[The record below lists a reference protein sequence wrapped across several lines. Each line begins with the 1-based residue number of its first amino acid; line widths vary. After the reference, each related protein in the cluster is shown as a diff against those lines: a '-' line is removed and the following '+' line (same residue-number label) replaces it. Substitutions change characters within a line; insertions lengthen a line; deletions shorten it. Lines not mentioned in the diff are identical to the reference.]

1 MTLHPPEVWMPSFRP
16 SRPALLMLAAMLVG
30 VTPSPPAPIGL
41 TVQTHRESLD
51 LLDGV
56 FIEVVAHNPSSA
68 IRTVEFAQPTE
79 YEIDV
84 SRNGER
90 LWSSLPASPP
100 PGQTYVPHTRA
111 FNAGATPV
119 VIYDWN
125 EVTSDRWSPLPGTYK
140 VRATLLTSGRP
151 SATIDV
157 VFAPPLPTTALLKL
171 KPNEAVTMAGRLDA
185 TRKILT
191 DSTGS
196 VVLTRG
202 IPAPPDLPIVVR
214 GYATD
219 HPDGS
224 RTFTFQRWASLGG
237 PLPTPAPMPVII
249 VQPRVAPPSPQPKP
263 SAR

>member
-1 MTLHPPEVWMPSFRP
+1 MPSFRA
-16 SRPALLMLAAMLVG
+16 RVFALPALALAAVLAAA
-30 VTPSPPAPIGL
+30 TPAPPSQIGL
-41 TVQTHRESLD
+41 SVQTHRESFD
-51 LLDGV
+51 LLDGI
-56 FIEVVAHNPSSA
+56 FIEVVAHNPSKA
-68 IRTVEFAQPTE
+68 IRTVEFAQPLE

-84 SRNGER
+84 SRDGTP

-125 EVTSDRWSPLPGTYK
+125 ELTPQRWSPLPGKYN
-140 VRATLLTSGRP
+140 VRVTLLSAARP
-151 SATIDV
+151 SATTHIT
-157 VFAPPLPTTALLKL
+157 FAPPLPTTALSKL
-171 KPNEAVTMAGRLDA
+171 KADESVTMAGRLDP

-191 DSTGS
+191 DSSGS
-196 VVLTRG
+196 IVLSRG
-202 IPAPPDLPIVVR
+202 IPAPPDVPIVVR

-237 PLPTPAPMPVII
+237 PLPTPAPMPLIL
-249 VQPRVAPPSPQPKP
+249 QPRVTPPSPQPKP

>member
-1 MTLHPPEVWMPSFRP
+1 MPSLRLAA
-16 SRPALLMLAAMLVG
+16 PALLAIGGLLLGA
-30 VTPSPPAPIGL
+30 TPGPAPQIGL

-51 LLDGV
+51 LLDGI

-68 IRTVEFAQPTE
+68 MRTVQFAQPTE

-84 SRNGER
+84 SRDGAQV
-90 LWSSLPASPP
+90 WSSLPASPP
-100 PGQTYVPHTRA
+100 PGVTYAPHTRA

-125 EVTSDRWSPLPGTYK
+125 ELTSDRWSPLPGTYK
-140 VRATLLTSGRP
+140 VRVTLLTAARP

-157 VFAPPLPTTALLKL
+157 AFAAPLPTTALSKLKL
-171 KPNEAVTMAGRLDA
+171 NEAVTMAGRLDA

-191 DSTGS
+191 DSSGS
-196 VVLTRG
+196 VVLSRG
-202 IPAPPDLPIVVR
+202 IPAPPNVPIVVR

-237 PLPTPAPMPVII
+237 PLPAPAPMPIIIRPRI
-249 VQPRVAPPSPQPKP
+249 VQPTPHPTA

>member
-1 MTLHPPEVWMPSFRP
+1 MPSFR
-16 SRPALLMLAAMLVG
+16 SSVPALLTLAAVLAG
-30 VTPSPPAPIGL
+30 ATPGPPSPIGL

-56 FIEVVAHNPSSA
+56 FIEVVAHNPASA
-68 IRTVEFAQPTE
+68 IRTIQFAQPTE

-84 SRNGER
+84 SGNGR
-90 LWSSLPASPP
+90 QLWSSLPASPP
-100 PGQTYVPHTRA
+100 PGQTYVAHSRA
-111 FNAGATPV
+111 FNTGATPV

-125 EVTSDRWSPLPGTYK
+125 EVTADHWSPLPGKYK
-140 VRATLLTSGRP
+140 VRATLLTDARP
-151 SATIDV
+151 SATIDI
-157 VFAPPLPTTALLKL
+157 VFAPPLPTTALPKL

-191 DSTGS
+191 DSSGS
-196 VVLTRG
+196 VVLSRG
-202 IPAPPDLPIVVR
+202 IPAPPDVPIVVR
-214 GYATD
+214 GYASD

-237 PLPTPAPMPVII
+237 PLPTPAPMPVIL
-249 VQPRVAPPSPQPKP
+249 QPRVLPQSPQPKP